1 MPIGIDPDLSGALVV
16 LDAVGA
22 LVALCDT
29 PVLHLPMARGRGR
42 HEYDVLGLVA
52 LLMPYAGPQTHVLLE
67 ETQAH
72 ARPRGTLD
80 VHLWARHGGLTG
92 PAGGVASPDFSQ
104 DSNIISQN
112 VTDGAS
118 YLRYLPSIHCDNSEW
133 VKRAKDM
140 LNGLLTRF

>member
-67 ETQAH
+67 ETQAM
-72 ARPRGTLD
+72 PGQ
-80 VHLWARHGGLTG
+80 
-92 PAGGVASPDFSQ
+92 GVRSMF
-104 DSNIISQN
+104 
-112 VTDGAS
+112 TCELGMGA
-118 YLRYLPSIHCDNSEW
+118 
-133 VKRAKDM
+133 
-140 LNGLLTRF
+140 